1 MPAWISEYLISAC
14 NMLHEAVESTD
25 PKVKLLALRVLERQS
40 STISELEFEHYQES
54 LLSWRCES

>member
-25 PKVKLLALRVLERQS
+25 PKVKLLALRAKVNS
-40 STISELEFEHYQES
+40 NAAVGS
-54 LLSWRCES
+54 